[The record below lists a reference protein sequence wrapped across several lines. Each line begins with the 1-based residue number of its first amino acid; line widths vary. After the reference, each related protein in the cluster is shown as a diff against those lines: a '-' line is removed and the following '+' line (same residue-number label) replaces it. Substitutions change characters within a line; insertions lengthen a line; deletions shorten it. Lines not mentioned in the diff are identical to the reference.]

1 MQLLK
6 NKYSFKRA
14 LLDLFLAY
22 AVIYLASSF
31 ENVNSEFW
39 NVAKNHFYFWASR
52 SFLIIFIIYFSKL
65 TSSCDDFRVEFFI
78 PKFKFIFIWES
89 VIIFIKTILIAI
101 ISIFLIAFL
110 LEYLLPESS
119 FASYFQNN
127 SGFNWKISSKTALI
141 LMIFTSLLTGAF
153 EELFYRAFVI
163 TKFTQM
169 GFSGVVTVLISSMF
183 FAFEHLYYGVLGFL
197 VTFIFG
203 IFFAFTYLRYKNVYY
218 MIFMHS
224 FYNIIVSML
233 LLFLN

>member
-22 AVIYLASSF
+22 IIVYLASPF

-39 NVAKNHFYFWASR
+39 NVDKNHFYFWISR
-52 SFLIIFIIYFSKL
+52 SFLIIFIIYFFKL
-65 TSSCDDFRVEFFI
+65 TSSYDDFRVEFFI

-89 VIIFIKTILIAI
+89 VLIFIRTILTSMIV
-101 ISIFLIAFL
+101 IFLIAFL
-110 LEYLLPESS
+110 LEYLLPESVLVY
-119 FASYFQNN
+119 YFQNN
-127 SGFNWKISSKTALI
+127 AGFNWKISSKKAFF
-141 LMIFTSLLTGAF
+141 LMTFTSFFTGAF

-169 GFSGVVTVLISSMF
+169 GFSVVVAAILSSMF
-183 FAFEHLYYGVLGFL
+183 FAYGHLYYGILGFL
-197 VTFIFG
+197 VTFILG
-203 IFFAFTYLRYKNVYY
+203 IFFAFIYLRYKNVYY
-218 MIFMHS
+218 GIFIHS
-224 FYNIIVSML
+224 FYNIIVSSL